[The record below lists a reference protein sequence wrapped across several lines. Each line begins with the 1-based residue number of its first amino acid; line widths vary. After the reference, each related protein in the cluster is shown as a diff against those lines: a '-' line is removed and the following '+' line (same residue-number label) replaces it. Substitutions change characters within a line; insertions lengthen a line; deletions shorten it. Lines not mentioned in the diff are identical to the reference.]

1 MNKEKFLN
9 EKMKALI
16 TQGLSFLT
24 LILETIVGVALFLT
38 WTLHMQWGFI
48 NRNMLVPL
56 QWFQGSVLVI
66 VFILTFFLLYPLSD
80 PVPPLMRIFI
90 VAFLSLLSIGML
102 NLTSVFTT
110 WIPDS
115 LCYIASVTFMF
126 FVLGSYVMEFF
137 VRKGTL
143 HKILNSNSL
152 ERGLRHTL
160 KKTGDLPHKMYWSL
174 ILALGGWGTSLA
186 IGIIWKGKRGWLE
199 VLLENA
205 PTITIVGVFVFV
217 LLLGL
222 LSILTEGQPTE
233 KEVRI
238 STPER
243 DAE

>member
-1 MNKEKFLN
+1 MSEKKFLN

-16 TQGLSFLT
+16 VQGLSLLT

-38 WTLHMQWGFI
+38 WTLHMRWGFI
-48 NRNMLVPL
+48 NRTMLVPL
-56 QWFQGSVLVI
+56 QWFQGSVLVV
-66 VFILTFFLLYPLSD
+66 VFIFTFVLLYPFSD

-90 VAFLSLLSIGML
+90 VAFLSLLAIGTL

-110 WIPDS
+110 WIPNAF
-115 LCYIASVTFMF
+115 CYIASITFMF

-143 HKILNSNSL
+143 QKILNSNSL
-152 ERGLRHTL
+152 EGSLRHTL

-174 ILALGGWGTSLA
+174 ILALGCWGTSLS
-186 IGIIWKGKRGWLE
+186 IGTLWKGKRGWLE

-222 LSILTEGQPTE
+222 LSIITERQPTE

-243 DAE
+243 NAG